1 MELHINGANIFK
13 ENPVTATILQNP
25 INARAVFSRQSIQI
39 NNILYIYMH
48 AVEQILL
55 PTVPCKPGLIPHS
68 RKLFANE

>member
-39 NNILYIYMH
+39 NNILYIY
-48 AVEQILL
+48 ACSRADII
-55 PTVPCKPGLIPHS
+55 THS
-68 RKLFANE
+68 ALQTRAHSTFTEIIC

>member
-13 ENPVTATILQNP
+13 KKILLLEPYYKTLLMHTLYFLDKVYKLTI
-25 INARAVFSRQSIQI
+25 F
-39 NNILYIYMH
+39 YIYMH